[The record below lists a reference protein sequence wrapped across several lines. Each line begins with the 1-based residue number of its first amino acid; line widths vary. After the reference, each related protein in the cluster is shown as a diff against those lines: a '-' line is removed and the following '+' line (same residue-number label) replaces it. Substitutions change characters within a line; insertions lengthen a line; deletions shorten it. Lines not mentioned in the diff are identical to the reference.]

1 MVDTELVPS
10 TTVTSKG
17 DGAVFD
23 VSSASNPVLL
33 ATLEITKIIEQES
46 LDVAIQASTDGTTWN
61 PKALASFPQQFYA
74 GQYPLLVDLSHE
86 PGTKFLRVHW
96 EVNRWGRGT
105 ETPMFEFRV
114 TLKEIPP
121 DLLREV
127 TATAHVRG

>member
-1 MVDTELVPS
+1 MLDTELVPS
-10 TTVTSKG
+10 TTVTAKG
-17 DGAVFD
+17 DSAAID
-23 VSSASNPVLL
+23 LSPASNPVLL
-33 ATLEITKIIEQES
+33 ATLEITNIIEQES

-61 PKALASFPQQFYA
+61 LKPLASFPQQFYA

-86 PGTKFLRVHW
+86 PDAKFLRAHW

-114 TLKEIPP
+114 TLKEVPP

-127 TATAHVRG
+127 TATAHTRG